1 MSCSQLYLNFLSL
14 ISAAVSIWHAAKGSL
29 ATQNQTP
36 EKDFIALNKMAAQN
50 GLTTAQEQS
59 QFRACHD
66 IRRRDKDRDSQ
77 LAKSRYPPEGM
88 TFGVSTRPS
97 TPLFELLE
105 NRYGEKWLTERREA
119 ERRQRDKIKEQVS

>member
-1 MSCSQLYLNFLSL
+1 M
-14 ISAAVSIWHAAKGSL
+14 

-119 ERRQRDKIKEQVS
+119 EKRHRDKIKEQVS